1 MFKHYINKKE
11 ITDSKFVDGWFK
23 TGDLGYFNKDNFLF
37 IVDRIDNMILVG
49 GENVYPADIENHI
62 STLENVA
69 EAVITSIPHKI
80 LGNEIVLVYRLI
92 EGQKEESNKWI
103 QALSK
108 FVVKFKLPTKF
119 LNIIELNLT
128 EIPKAPN
135 GKILRHDLKVIVN
148 QHYNK
153 L

>member
-1 MFKHYINKKE
+1 MKHIKTMKYI
-11 ITDSKFVDGWFK
+11 
-23 TGDLGYFNKDNFLF
+23 L
-37 IVDRIDNMILVG
+37 
-49 GENVYPADIENHI
+49 
-62 STLENVA
+62 TLEAYYKKRNLIGK
-69 EAVITSIPHKI
+69 AVDWIAGRKD
-80 LGNEIVLVYRLI
+80 YRDLI